1 MSSVRSHK
9 LPATAS
15 IASTAAGL
23 LGALF
28 TLYAAACSSDPPP
41 PIGTPDGSIIFG
53 ADAPIIR
60 VDAPVFDAPI
70 IDARPPP
77 DASPVFDASPFD
89 APIGDRFDVAYVN
102 EWKLNA
108 GATGLF
114 TVDDLAVFINTG
126 STNLNMRN
134 AQILS
139 VTDDSG
145 NADFHYELN
154 SPDEDRVISPGIAYG
169 ANGNVN
175 VAPLI
180 TPLVPEPHDPRTA
193 VVVTG
198 GFSARPGGSTVHPK
212 VMIQIGD
219 AVAELDFLIHVT
231 GGGGDAVEFVNAT
244 RVISAFPPDAG
255 VSN

>member
-1 MSSVRSHK
+1 VHSHK
-9 LPATAS
+9 LSGPAFTA
-15 IASTAAGL
+15 ATAAGL
-23 LGALF
+23 LGALL
-28 TLYAAACSSDPPP
+28 TLHAAGCSSDPPA

-53 ADAPIIR
+53 SDAPGPR
-60 VDAPVFDAPI
+60 VDAPIFDAPI

-102 EWKLNA
+102 EWNLNA
-108 GATGLF
+108 GAAMF
-114 TVDDLAVFINTG
+114 TVDELAVFINTG

-145 NADFHYELN
+145 NADFHYELV
-154 SPDEDRVISPGIAYG
+154 SPDEDRIISPGTAYG
-169 ANGNVN
+169 SNGNVN

-180 TPLVPEPHDPRTA
+180 TPLVPEHFDSRTA

-198 GFSARPGGSTVHPK
+198 GFTERPSGSTVHPK

-219 AVAELDFLIHVT
+219 TVAELDFLIHVT

-255 VSN
+255 VTKK